1 MIRINL
7 LPFRAARKKENVRR
21 QVSIFLLSF
30 ALIII
35 AVFYYNMWLGNR
47 ISKLKARNQ
56 DTQTQIAK
64 YEKINQ
70 EIAQIKK
77 TLSNLKQKIK
87 VIETLDGERKS
98 AVELLA
104 SMTELIVKE
113 RMWFTG
119 LDVKGNN
126 ITIRGIA
133 LDERTIADFMKN
145 LEGQKGQSP
154 YANVSLKT
162 LQRQEIKG
170 KSLNLKSFNLVMTR
184 AVPQKATNKDNAG
197 KTKKS

>member
-21 QVSIFLLSF
+21 QISIFLLSF

-47 ISKLKARNQ
+47 IDKLKARNQ
-56 DTQTQIAK
+56 ETKTQIAK
-64 YEKINQ
+64 YDKINK
-70 EIAQIKK
+70 EIAQIKQ
-77 TLSNLKQKIK
+77 TLSNLQKKIT
-87 VIETLDGERKS
+87 VIETLDGDRKK
-98 AVELLA
+98 AVNLLE
-104 SMTELIVKE
+104 SMTELIVVE
-113 RMWFTG
+113 RMWFTA

-126 ITIRGIA
+126 ITVRGIA

-145 LEGQKGQSP
+145 LEGIGA
-154 YANVSLKT
+154 YTHVTLKS
-162 LQRQEIKG
+162 LQRKEIKG
-170 KSLNLKSFNLVMTR
+170 KSLNLKSFNLSMKR
-184 AVPQKATNKDNAG
+184 AAPKPATVEDKAG

>member
-21 QVSIFLLSF
+21 QISIFLLSF

-47 ISKLKARNQ
+47 IDKLKARNQ
-56 DTQTQIAK
+56 ETKTQIAK
-64 YEKINQ
+64 YDKINK

-77 TLSNLKQKIK
+77 TLSNLKKKIT
-87 VIETLDGERKS
+87 VIETLDGDRKK
-98 AVELLA
+98 AVNLLE
-104 SMTELIVKE
+104 SMTELIIVE
-113 RMWFTG
+113 RMWFTA

-126 ITIRGIA
+126 ITVRGIA

-145 LEGQKGQSP
+145 LEGKGA
-154 YANVSLKT
+154 YTHVTLKS
-162 LQRQEIKG
+162 LQRKEIKG
-170 KSLNLKSFNLVMTR
+170 KSLNLKSFNLSMKR
-184 AVPQKATNKDNAG
+184 AAPKPATQEDKAG